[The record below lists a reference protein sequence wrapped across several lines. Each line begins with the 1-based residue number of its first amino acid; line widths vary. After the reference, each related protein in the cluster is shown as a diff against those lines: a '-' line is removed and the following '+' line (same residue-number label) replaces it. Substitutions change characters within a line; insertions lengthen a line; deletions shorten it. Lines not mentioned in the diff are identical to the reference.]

1 MVSKGGNSGVFY
13 RATEEYPKV
22 YWSATEYQLLDD
34 SGHRDGQNALT
45 SAASNYGLYAPSA
58 KVTKPGGEWNTS
70 RIVAKGT
77 HVEHWLN
84 GQKVVEYDYGSPDWE
99 AKIKASKFNDWP
111 NYGLAKRGLIAI
123 QGDHGGV
130 LALRN
135 IKIRSSNEQRESA
148 SPGDDVPPVFYLGV
162 WFVTMGTYLSQ
173 TRDFT
178 DQQVGAA
185 YGAMAIAAIV
195 TPFFMGIVADRF
207 FSSEKLLALLH
218 IAGGVIMWFVSA
230 QSDWTTFYPLL
241 ISTRCATCRRCR
253 SRIPSRFT
261 TCRTRRATS

>member
-1 MVSKGGNSGVFY
+1 MIRHRCLATLVLCVAVEVRKPNSETMAQSNTQPGQAGAMNTLTAAERSAGWRLFDGKTTNGWRAYKAQTMPAGWMAMDGTLMKEKPTEDIVTTEQFGDFDFVFEWMVSKGGNSGVFY

-22 YWSATEYQLLDD
+22 YWSATEYQL
-34 SGHRDGQNALT
+34 STTPGSSRRQNALT

-135 IKIRSSNEQRESA
+135 IKIR
-148 SPGDDVPPVFYLGV
+148 
-162 WFVTMGTYLSQ
+162 
-173 TRDFT
+173 
-178 DQQVGAA
+178 
-185 YGAMAIAAIV
+185 
-195 TPFFMGIVADRF
+195 
-207 FSSEKLLALLH
+207 
-218 IAGGVIMWFVSA
+218 A
-230 QSDWTTFYPLL
+230 Q
-241 ISTRCATCRRCR
+241 
-253 SRIPSRFT
+253 
-261 TCRTRRATS
+261 